1 MLLFRNI
8 VFYSKRICFCSNNI
22 LSFQRSVQ
30 DSSDSS
36 DHEEQTNQTSTS
48 GDHVTD
54 DTFDIVT
61 YKEHDQI
68 SLVDGDDKP
77 FLHGRVVDPEPV
89 VPDLKGYSEGTV
101 VQSHWILVMC
111 PKVVQGWVNG
121 IVIDD
126 DKHAI
131 LRLVV

>member
-1 MLLFRNI
+1 M
-8 VFYSKRICFCSNNI
+8 
-22 LSFQRSVQ
+22 
-30 DSSDSS
+30 
-36 DHEEQTNQTSTS
+36 
-48 GDHVTD
+48 TD

-111 PKVVQGWVNG
+111 PKVVQGWANG

-126 DKHAI
+126 DMVFNVNGESLNKRERQPA
-131 LRLVV
+131 RLAAMSEFLIYRQWVKPRVRGVRKKKS